1 MDYSLAKMIEYA
13 IAFLA
18 LYITVFF
25 LLVFVSKKD
34 EMLKVPKLR
43 EGWEPT
49 ISVVIPAYN
58 SEETLGKC
66 IESVATAD
74 YPQEKIEIIVVDD
87 GSADGTSG
95 IAKDYAKKY
104 PNVKV
109 FRKEHQGNAAY
120 TKNYGIDR
128 AGGEIIATL
137 DADSYIEKE
146 TIRKMLPHFE
156 SEDVVA
162 VTAAVKVDRPQNFL
176 EKLQQVEYLY
186 TIFSR
191 RVLVFLESVQ
201 VTPGPFSMFR
211 SWVFKKIGKFDPT
224 NILEDQE
231 IAMRIQQHNYKIR
244 SSLDANVYTEV
255 PHGFWG
261 LLKQRTRWHRGG
273 LKNAAKYSNLIGPKY
288 GDLGMIV
295 MPLGLVAVVAIF
307 AVIFINIYY
316 YATRPA
322 YPIVM
327 GWDALWMGIGPIH
340 VIGAVIF
347 LLTLAWIFYGIRIMK
362 GEKVSPLMVLA
373 YLFSYAYLIT
383 LFWVSAILKEVRGEK
398 LKW

>member
-1 MDYSLAKMIEYA
+1 MDYTVPKLIEHA

-25 LLVFVSKKD
+25 LLVFLSRRD
-34 EMLKVPKLR
+34 EMLKVPKPR

-49 ISVVIPAYN
+49 ISVVVPAYN
-58 SEETLGKC
+58 AENTLAKC

-87 GSADGTSG
+87 GSTDGTHG
-95 IAKDYAKKY
+95 IAEAYAKKY
-104 PNVKV
+104 PNVRV
-109 FRKEHQGNAAY
+109 FRKENQGNAAY
-120 TKNYGIDR
+120 TKNYGIER
-128 AGGEIIATL
+128 ASGEIIATL
-137 DADSYIEKE
+137 DADSYIEKD

-156 SEDVVA
+156 SDDVAA
-162 VTAAVKVDRPQNFL
+162 VTAAVKVDRPRNFL

-211 SWVFKKIGKFDPT
+211 AWVFRKIGGFDTT

-231 IAMRIQQHNYKIR
+231 MAMRIQQHNYKIR

-255 PHGFWG
+255 PAGFWG

-273 LKNAAKYSNLIGPKY
+273 LKNAVKYGNLIGPKY

-322 YPIVM
+322 YPVAM

-340 VIGAVIF
+340 VIGAMIF
-347 LLTLAWIFYGIRIMK
+347 ALTLAWTFYGIRVMK
-362 GEKVSPLMVLA
+362 GERVSPLMVLA

>member
-58 SEETLGKC
+58 ESDTVGKC
-66 IESVATAD
+66 IESVASAD

-87 GSADGTSG
+87 GSPDDTYEV
-95 IAKDYAKKY
+95 AKSYAKKY

-109 FRKEHQGNAAY
+109 FRKENEGNAAY
-120 TKNYGIDR
+120 TKNYGIGK

-137 DADSYIEKE
+137 DADSYIERDS
-146 TIRKMLPHFE
+146 IRKMLPHFE

-191 RVLVFLESVQ
+191 RVLVFLDSVQ

-211 SWVFKKIGKFDPT
+211 HWVFKKIGGFDPS

-231 IAMRIQQHNYKIR
+231 MAMRIQQYNYKIR

-255 PHGFWG
+255 PRGFWG
-261 LLKQRTRWHRGG
+261 LLRQRTRWHRGG
-273 LKNAAKYSNLIGPKY
+273 LKNAVKYGNLIGPKY

-307 AVIFINIYY
+307 AIIFINIYY

-322 YPIVM
+322 YPVTM
-327 GWDALWMGIGPIH
+327 GLDALWMGIGPIH

-347 LLTLAWIFYGIRIMK
+347 ILTLAWTFYGIKVMK
-362 GEKVSPLMVLA
+362 GEKVEPLMVLA

>member
-1 MDYSLAKMIEYA
+1 MDYSLLKVAEYA

-25 LLVFVSKKD
+25 LLVFLSKRD
-34 EMLKVPKLR
+34 AMLKMPEQRK
-43 EGWEPT
+43 GWEPT

-58 SEETLGKC
+58 ESDMVGKC

-74 YPQEKIEIIVVDD
+74 YPQEKLEIIVVDD
-87 GSADGTSG
+87 GSPDDTHE
-95 IAKDYAKKY
+95 IAQSYAKKY

-109 FRKEHQGNAAY
+109 FRKENQGNAAY
-120 TKNYGIDR
+120 TKNYGIER

-137 DADSYIEKE
+137 DADSYIERD

-156 SEDVVA
+156 SDDVAA
-162 VTAAVKVDRPQNFL
+162 VTAAVKVDRPKNFL
-176 EKLQQVEYLY
+176 ERLQQVEYLY

-211 SWVFKKIGKFDPT
+211 GWIFRKIGMFDPA

-231 IAMRIQQHNYKIR
+231 MAMRIQQHNYKIR

-255 PHGFWG
+255 PQGFWG
-261 LLKQRTRWHRGG
+261 LLRQRTRWHRGG
-273 LKNAAKYSNLIGPKY
+273 LKNAVKYGNLIGPKY

-295 MPLGLVAVVAIF
+295 MPLGLLAVVAIF
-307 AVIFINIYY
+307 GIIFINIFYH
-316 YATRPA
+316 ATRPA
-322 YPIVM
+322 YPAVIGV
-327 GWDALWMGIGPIH
+327 DAFWMGIGPVHI
-340 VIGAVIF
+340 IGAIIF
-347 LLTLAWIFYGIRIMK
+347 VLTLAWTFYGIRVMR